1 MRIVHGALSV
11 TAVAHASPRP
21 MGARVRGPGPSA
33 GSGRVGVAPRRAGP
47 SCRANLLDARRR
59 SLTPIARNGSAR
71 AQRGSEAAT
80 SRPALGFALD
90 RMTLAD
96 VKAWAESQ
104 HVNCEDVRGGLLR
117 CTDVPVVALGGSG
130 PLINRLDFGFTL
142 ADQRLVNLSA
152 WRNGLTS
159 VAAAAQMD
167 AVVASM
173 RERVGAPSHEEGRRS
188 AQYLAAGPLH
198 TTLVQYRFKDY
209 IADVSATNIP
219 GRGLSLREHYMSA
232 RD

>member
-1 MRIVHGALSV
+1 MARAQLKRVSIYVLSLLAALTLLGGFLHTKAGRPLLASLGV
-11 TAVAHASPRP
+11 GCPIKASP
-21 MGARVRGPGPSA
+21 AA
-33 GSGRVGVAPRRAGP
+33 IEA
-47 SCRANLLDARRR
+47 
-59 SLTPIARNGSAR
+59 ARNGSAR
-71 AQRGSEAAT
+71 SQRGSEAAT

-96 VKAWAESQ
+96 VKAWADSQ
-104 HVNCEDVRGGLLR
+104 HVSCEDVRVGLLR

-142 ADQRLVNLSA
+142 ADRRLVNISA
-152 WRNGLTS
+152 WRNGLTG
-159 VAAAAQMD
+159 ATAAAQMD

-173 RERVGAPSHEEGRRS
+173 KESVGAPSREEGKRS
-188 AQYLAAGPLH
+188 AEYLAAGPLH
-198 TTLVQYRFKDY
+198 TALVQYRFKDY

>member
-1 MRIVHGALSV
+1 MTRAQLKRVSIYVLSLLAALTLLGGFLHTKAGRPLLASLGV
-11 TAVAHASPRP
+11 GCPIKASP
-21 MGARVRGPGPSA
+21 AA
-33 GSGRVGVAPRRAGP
+33 IEA
-47 SCRANLLDARRR
+47 
-59 SLTPIARNGSAR
+59 ARNGSAR
-71 AQRGSEAAT
+71 SQRGSEAAT

-96 VKAWAESQ
+96 VKAWADSQ
-104 HVNCEDVRGGLLR
+104 HVSCEDVRVGLLR

-142 ADQRLVNLSA
+142 ADGRLVNISA
-152 WRNGLTS
+152 WRNGLTG
-159 VAAAAQMD
+159 ATAAAQMD

-173 RERVGAPSHEEGRRS
+173 KESVGAPSREEGKRS
-188 AQYLAAGPLH
+188 AEYLAAGPLH
-198 TTLVQYRFKDY
+198 TALVQYRFKDY